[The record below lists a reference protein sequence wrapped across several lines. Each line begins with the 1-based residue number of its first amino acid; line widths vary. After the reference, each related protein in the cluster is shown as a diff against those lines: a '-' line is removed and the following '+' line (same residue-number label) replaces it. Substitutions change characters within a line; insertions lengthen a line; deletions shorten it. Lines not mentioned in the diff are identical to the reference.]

1 MLQWGHSVCVGPHLQ
16 VWHMSSIT
24 FVIYRH
30 EQRMQTLDFI
40 QSQDISKTSLKPNR
54 TDDETDVNIQGYIFT

>member
-1 MLQWGHSVCVGPHLQ
+1 
-16 VWHMSSIT
+16 
-24 FVIYRH
+24 
-30 EQRMQTLDFI
+30 MQTLDFI